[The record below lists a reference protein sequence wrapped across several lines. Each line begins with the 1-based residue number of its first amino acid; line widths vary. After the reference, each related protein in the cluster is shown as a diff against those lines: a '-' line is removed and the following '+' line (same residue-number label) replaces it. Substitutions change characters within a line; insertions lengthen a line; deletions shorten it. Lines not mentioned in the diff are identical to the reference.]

1 MDEGIVRN
9 IMAEDVSYLIA
20 INIQSVN
27 GKLCF
32 LRVYELKRAELIWK
46 RKRNSKLINKVSF
59 NVSKKLTVCSC

>member
-32 LRVYELKRAELIWK
+32 LRVNELKRAELIWK
-46 RKRNSKLINKVSF
+46 RKRNGKLINKVSF